1 MQIVITCQR
10 PHHNV
15 ANTIIPDLVDGE
27 CIISAALMGPEGF
40 TIERTS
46 NQFKPTAMMAIM
58 DLNPNSSLITV
69 VAEEYTVIVSR
80 LESGHSIVIQCPNG
94 GNLGKARMNLS
105 NACKAILPFL

>member
-1 MQIVITCQR
+1 
-10 PHHNV
+10 V

-27 CIISAALMGPEGF
+27 CIISAALMSPEGF

-46 NQFKPTAMMAIM
+46 NQFKPTSLMAII

-69 VAEEYTVIVSR
+69 VAEEHTVVVSR
-80 LESGHSIVIQCPNG
+80 LESGHSIVIQCPNDC
-94 GNLGKARMNLS
+94 NLGKARMNLA

>member
-1 MQIVITCQR
+1 M
-10 PHHNV
+10 

-27 CIISAALMGPEGF
+27 CIISAALMGPDGF

-46 NQFKPTAMMAIM
+46 NEFKPTSMMAIM

-69 VAEEYTVIVSR
+69 VAEEHTVVISR
-80 LESGHSIVIQCPNG
+80 LETGHSIVIQCPNG
-94 GNLGKARMNLS
+94 SNIGKARLHLS